1 MWLPSGFDLPLC
13 DAPWLIWSVVWA
25 CLGIR
30 DHDEEMVLG
39 GVGGRWMLHE
49 VTLFSLWLSIT
60 HCHLLSESN
69 HLQHK
74 VRMLWKKKVQLPGEH
89 IALEE
94 CSKESK
100 RLCKEGSLKI
110 HDICTKQKQVEW
122 MKNQG
127 QVALVSNHKHSQAY
141 VTILYLIQALSS
153 VSSSCSF
160 L

>member
-1 MWLPSGFDLPLC
+1 MSPCWCQGFQNYLQSSGMWLSSGFDLPLC

-74 VRMLWKKKVQLPGEH
+74 VRMLWKKKVQLPAEH

-110 HDICTKQKQVEW
+110 HD
-122 MKNQG
+122 MY
-127 QVALVSNHKHSQAY
+127 QAEAGRMDEESGAGCPC
-141 VTILYLIQALSS
+141 V
-153 VSSSCSF
+153 
-160 L
+160 